1 VSRKVRDARPD
12 DAAGLAQ
19 LHYDV
24 RVATYTGNI
33 PQAALD
39 ADSLARRRALWEER
53 VADPARRIVL
63 AEDGGRMIGLA
74 CAGPMPER
82 PNGHDPLPGYDAYL
96 YSLYV
101 DPGQQGSGL
110 GKALLGAVAA
120 RLVADGL
127 HAMALHTVAAVR
139 AQHFYEHLG
148 AHRIR
153 TEEAHAAGVH
163 WTTLVYGWDDIRTL
177 LLVETPR

>member
-1 VSRKVRDARPD
+1 MTLRRAVAG
-12 DAAGLAQ
+12 DAAGLAE
-19 LHYDV
+19 LHYAV
-24 RVATYTGNI
+24 RLATYTGNI

-39 ADSLARRRALWEER
+39 ADSLARRRTLWEER

-63 AEDGGRMIGLA
+63 AEEHGRMVGLA

-101 DPGQQGSGL
+101 DPAQQGG
-110 GKALLGAVAA
+110 GVGRALLAA
-120 RLVADGL
+120 IAELLLADGL
-127 HAMALHTVAAVR
+127 RAMALHTVAAVR

-153 TEEAHAAGVH
+153 SEEAHAGGAQ
-163 WTTLVYGWDDIRTL
+163 WTTLVYGWHDIGTLVPKASRT
-177 LLVETPR
+177 

>member
-1 VSRKVRDARPD
+1 MSATLRRAVAS
-12 DAAGLAQ
+12 DAAGLAA
-19 LHYDV
+19 LHYAV
-24 RVATYTGNI
+24 RLATYTGNI

-39 ADSLARRRALWEER
+39 ADSLARRRTLWEER

-63 AEDGGRMIGLA
+63 AEDDGRMVGLA

-101 DPGQQGSGL
+101 DPAQQKSGL
-110 GKALLGAVAA
+110 GRALLAAVAA
-120 RLVADGL
+120 LLLADDL

-139 AQHFYEHLG
+139 ARHFYEHLG
-148 AHRIR
+148 AHLIR

-163 WTTLVYGWDDIRTL
+163 WTTLVYGWHDIG
-177 LLVETPR
+177 LLVPKATPR

>member
-1 VSRKVRDARPD
+1 MHVLRAAGPA
-12 DAAGLAQ
+12 DAAELAQ

-24 RVATYTGNI
+24 RVATYTGHI

-39 ADSLARRRALWEER
+39 ADSVERRRAIWEER

-63 AEDGGRMIGLA
+63 AEDAARLVGLA

-82 PNGHDPLPGYDAYL
+82 PNGHDPIPGYDAYL

-101 DPGQQGSGL
+101 DPGRQGSGL

-120 RLVADGL
+120 RLVADEFRAL
-127 HAMALHTVAAVR
+127 ALHTVAAVPAR
-139 AQHFYEHLG
+139 YFYEHLG
-148 AHRIR
+148 ARLLR
-153 TEEAHAAGVH
+153 AEEAHAAGVH
-163 WTTLVYGWDDIRTL
+163 WTTLVYGWHDL
-177 LLVETPR
+177 AALVPKASTR